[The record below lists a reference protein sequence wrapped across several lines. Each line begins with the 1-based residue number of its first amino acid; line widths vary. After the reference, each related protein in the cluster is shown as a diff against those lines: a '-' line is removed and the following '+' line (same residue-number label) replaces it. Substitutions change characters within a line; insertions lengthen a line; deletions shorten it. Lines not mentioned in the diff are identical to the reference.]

1 MPPRKPTIGTP
12 GGTVEK
18 PAIFFAD
25 PDEFGAW
32 LAANHDTA
40 TELWMGLRRRHVADR
55 GLTWKD
61 AVVEALRW
69 GWIDSRAERID
80 DDTRRQRWTPR
91 KPGSIWSAIN
101 IATAE
106 RLIAEGRMQP
116 PGLAAFE
123 RRRPDRSA
131 VYTHEQ
137 GDIALPPAYE
147 ARLAADRRA
156 SAFWDAATAS
166 YRKICVNWVIS
177 AKQESTRGKR
187 FTQLV
192 DDCANGRLIPSQ
204 RYGTPPSWLPRAAA
218 AASAASATSNP
229 PRSAP

>member
-1 MPPRKPTIGTP
+1 
-12 GGTVEK
+12 
-18 PAIFFAD
+18 
-25 PDEFGAW
+25 
-32 LAANHDTA
+32 
-40 TELWMGLRRRHVADR
+40 MGLRRKHVPER
-55 GLTWKD
+55 GLTWED
-61 AVVEALRW
+61 AVVEALCW

-91 KPGSIWSAIN
+91 KPGSVWSAIN
-101 IATAE
+101 IASAE

-123 RRRPDRSA
+123 RRRPERSA
-131 VYTHEQ
+131 IYTHEQ
-137 GDIALPPAYE
+137 GAIELPPEFA

-177 AKQESTRGKR
+177 AKQESTRER
-187 FTQLV
+187 RMTQLV

-204 RYGTPPSWLPRAAA
+204 RYGTPPSWLTRAAA
-218 AASAASATSNP
+218 AASATSNE
-229 PRSAP
+229 PRSPS